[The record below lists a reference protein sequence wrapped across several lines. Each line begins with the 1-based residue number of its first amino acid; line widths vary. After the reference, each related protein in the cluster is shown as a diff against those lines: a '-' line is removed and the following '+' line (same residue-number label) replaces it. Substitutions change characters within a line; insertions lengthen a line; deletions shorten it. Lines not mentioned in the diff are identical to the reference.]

1 MNPGRRRCLQALG
14 LGLAGIASGLPK
26 LSRGESLGEPGLQE
40 SRGHEPR
47 MGEPRMGDSSRSESG
62 RGEPRRGEARLRR
75 SWSTGNDRLAPV
87 TRIFDLNQDASADS
101 LPSASQ
107 IGQVASRSED
117 PGLVSPR
124 RSEPRNADGADGA
137 EVTPQSG
144 TGGNEP
150 RSPGASAA
158 TRLLFAGESTL
169 GLVDPTAAELPWQ
182 RPHGLPGGAVF
193 RPRALADTLLVAGRG
208 ALGAWRLA
216 DGAPL
221 WRREAQRQFGVPCL
235 TAEAVF
241 VGDGHE
247 LLALDRASGAPRWRF
262 AAIADTQISYAPA
275 ATRDK
280 VLVGPGDGRL
290 YALDPGT
297 GEVLWARDRAD
308 DWKYL
313 RQLHLASA
321 DLLVAGGYT
330 EKLYGID
337 LNSGEPRW
345 SFSAGNF
352 INSHHVSGDRAFLG
366 SPTGWIYALDVHSGE
381 VRWRHRTTAYRG
393 GAAEWGPLMAE
404 LASQDGRL
412 FALDLHH
419 VLHVLDLEAG
429 EELAR
434 YPLAPVQPFVTPL
447 SGHDIVVGSS
457 TGELWHLAWTDRPIT
472 KPAAW
477 R

>member
-1 MNPGRRRCLQALG
+1 MNPGRRRWLQALG
-14 LGLAGIASGLPK
+14 LGLTGIASGLPK
-26 LSRGESLGEPGLQE
+26 LSRGEMPGELRVGE
-40 SRGHEPR
+40 SRVDEPII
-47 MGEPRMGDSSRSESG
+47 GEPRVGKAHRV
-62 RGEPRRGEARLRR
+62 RRWA
-75 SWSTGNDRLAPV
+75 TGNGRLAPV
-87 TRIFDLNQDASADS
+87 TRISDFNLDVSADG
-101 LPSASQ
+101 PPVASQ
-107 IGQVASRSED
+107 NGELASRTQNSE
-117 PGLVSPR
+117 LASHRVSVPR
-124 RSEPRNADGADGA
+124 SADGADGL
-137 EVTPQSG
+137 EVTPQPG

-158 TRLLFAGESTL
+158 TRLLFAGETTL
-169 GLVDPTAAELPWQ
+169 GLLDPAAAELPWQ

-290 YALDPGT
+290 YALDPGS
-297 GEVLWARDRAD
+297 GELLWARNRAD

-313 RQLHLASA
+313 RKLHLASA
-321 DLLVAGGYT
+321 DLLIAGGYT

-345 SFSAGNF
+345 TFSAGNF
-352 INSHHVSGDRAFLG
+352 INSHHLSGDRAFLW

-419 VLHVLDLEAG
+419 VIHVLDLEVG

-434 YPLAPVQPFVTPL
+434 YHLAPVQPFVTPL

-457 TGELWHLAWTDRPIT
+457 TGELWHLDLD
-472 KPAAW
+472 
-477 R
+477 

>member
-1 MNPGRRRCLQALG
+1 MNPGRRRWLQALG
-14 LGLAGIASGLPK
+14 LGLTGIAAGLSGP
-26 LSRGESLGEPGLQE
+26 SRGEMPGK
-40 SRGHEPR
+40 SR
-47 MGEPRMGDSSRSESG
+47 MGEPRLGEPRTGDSSRRESG
-62 RGEPRRGEARLRR
+62 MGEPRRGEARLGRR
-75 SWSTGNDRLAPV
+75 WATGNGRLAPV
-87 TRIFDLNQDASADS
+87 TLSDAGH
-101 LPSASQ
+101 P
-107 IGQVASRSED
+107 GD
-117 PGLVSPR
+117 P
-124 RSEPRNADGADGA
+124 
-137 EVTPQSG
+137 
-144 TGGNEP
+144 
-150 RSPGASAA
+150 AA
-158 TRLLFAGESTL
+158 TRLLFAGETTL
-169 GLVDPTAAELPWQ
+169 GLVDPAAAELPWQ

-193 RPRALADTLLVAGRG
+193 RPRALADTLLGAGRG

-216 DGAPL
+216 DGASL

-247 LLALDRASGAPRWRF
+247 LLALDRSSGAPRWRF
-262 AAIADTQISYAPA
+262 AAITDTQISYAPA

-290 YALDPGT
+290 YALDLGS
-297 GEVLWARDRAD
+297 GELLWARNRAD

-345 SFSAGNF
+345 TFSAGNF
-352 INSHHVSGDRAFLG
+352 INSHHLSGDRAFLW

-419 VLHVLDLEAG
+419 VLHVLDLEEG

-447 SGHDIVVGSS
+447 SGQDIVVGSS
-457 TGELWHLAWTDRPIT
+457 TGELWHLDLD
-472 KPAAW
+472 
-477 R
+477 